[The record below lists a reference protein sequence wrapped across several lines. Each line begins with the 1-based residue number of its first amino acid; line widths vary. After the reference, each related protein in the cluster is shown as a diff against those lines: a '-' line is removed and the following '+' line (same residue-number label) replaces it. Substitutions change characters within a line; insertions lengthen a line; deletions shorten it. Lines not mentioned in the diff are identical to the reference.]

1 MERRTPDTP
10 PPNRNFHPRQ
20 RRPLLR
26 HPPSIK
32 PNKPHT
38 MKKLLTLLL
47 TLLAADICAA
57 EKPLIRIHTDQ
68 TDLLYRIDDQGRLC
82 QSYLGPAFP
91 QPGRPA
97 PASGRRRSVH
107 DVRFEKL
114 FHPGPA
120 PYAQR
125 RQRLPAARLRIARN
139 PLCGRRRH
147 RDQHPAPGR
156 GIPRRSK
163 ADPNRLRTRERHQ
176 EQDRDRTLR
185 AANPSPCTNTHRRC
199 FASEPGATT

>member
-1 MERRTPDTP
+1 
-10 PPNRNFHPRQ
+10 
-20 RRPLLR
+20 
-26 HPPSIK
+26 
-32 PNKPHT
+32 

-82 QSYLGPAFP
+82 QSYLGPAF
-91 QPGRPA
+91 
-97 PASGRRRSVH
+97 RSPE
-107 DVRFEKL
+107 DLRL
-114 FHPGPA
+114 
-120 PYAQR
+120 
-125 RQRLPAARLRIARN
+125 LPAGDEAFTTYGSKNYFTPALRLTHNDGNGSLQARLRIARN

-163 ADPNRLRTRERHQ
+163 A
-176 EQDRDRTLR
+176 
-185 AANPSPCTNTHRRC
+185 
-199 FASEPGATT
+199 